1 MFEHIENLI
10 IIWSGPAWHTAAIY
24 AARANLK
31 PLMFEGFLAWGVA
44 AGGQL
49 TTTTEVENFPWFPT
63 GVQWPKLME
72 DMREQSINNG
82 TRIITKTV
90 NSVDLSVRP
99 FKVTVGNDV
108 YETHSVIIAT
118 GATAKR
124 LDVPGVDKYWM
135 RGISG
140 CAVCDGALP
149 IFQDKILAV
158 IGGGDVAMEEAMYL
172 SKFARKVIVI
182 IRGTKVAMKAS
193 KAMQERAFANP
204 KIDVLEN
211 TELLEVGGEKLVTV
225 LKVINNQTQEVTEIG
240 AGGLFFAI
248 GHTPNTGFLNWQ
260 IQTDEIG
267 YILTKPGTTKVVD
280 PVHYTGKVSCEVVT
294 LPGVF
299 AAGDVQDHIYRQA
312 ITSAG
317 TWCMAA
323 LEAEKWLNEEGLGE

>member
-1 MFEHIENLI
+1 
-10 IIWSGPAWHTAAIY
+10 
-24 AARANLK
+24 
-31 PLMFEGFLAWGVA
+31 MFEGFLAGGIA

-49 TTTTEVENFPWFPT
+49 TTTTEVENYPGFPT
-63 GVQWPKLME
+63 GVMGPELMNN
-72 DMREQSINNG
+72 MREQSINNG
-82 TRIITKTV
+82 ARIITKTV
-90 NSVDLSVRP
+90 DKVDLSTRP
-99 FKVTVGNDV
+99 YKVFVGKDV
-108 YETHSVIIAT
+108 YSTHSIIIAT
-118 GATAKR
+118 GATAKK

-172 SKFARKVIVI
+172 SKFARKVLVL
-182 IRGTKVAMKAS
+182 IRGSKETMKAS

-204 KIDVLEN
+204 KIDILEN

-248 GHTPNTGFLNWQ
+248 GHTPNTAFLEGQ
-260 IQTDEIG
+260 VQLDEAG
-267 YILTKPGTTKVVD
+267 YILTKPGTTRVVD
-280 PVHYTGKVSCEVVT
+280 PAHYTGKVSCGVAT
-294 LPGVF
+294 LEGVY
-299 AAGDVQDHIYRQA
+299 AAGDVQDHVYRQA

-317 TWCMAA
+317 TGCMAA
-323 LEAEKWLNEEGLGE
+323 LDAERWLNEQEID